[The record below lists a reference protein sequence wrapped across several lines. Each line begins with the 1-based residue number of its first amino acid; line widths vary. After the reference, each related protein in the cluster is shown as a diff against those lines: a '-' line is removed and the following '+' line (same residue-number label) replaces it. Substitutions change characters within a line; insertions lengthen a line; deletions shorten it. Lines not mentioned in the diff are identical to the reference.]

1 MINYDRIWSI
11 ILMSVWY
18 PQFGGVELVKILED
32 PVALRSLVS
41 KIIQLHGS
49 RSMMTFEAR
58 HRWHSRRHRVKC
70 HGRILLP
77 TAWLKA
83 RHAAAVGSAQ
93 GCSKLQQFQLQ
104 DFVSSHLFFHIFSL
118 HFWRFVLGYKLWED
132 QTLNLVLNQFANDTR
147 KMWKVSFE
155 RLWPFELN
163 GDHE

>member
-49 RSMMTFEAR
+49 RSMMTSEAR

-132 QTLNLVLNQFANDTR
+132 QILNLVLNQFANDTR